1 LIEKSRQALPASG
14 FRRYTIACGRCPAGR
29 RSPIEVVV
37 MYGPSSIRP
46 SRLWYWV
53 AAGLLIAALACV
65 SFGVA
70 GFVSLSHQVND
81 FQRVRVPGQADVSFA
96 SPGGYLVYFEG
107 PGFNTA
113 SRTGTVHMLLQGT
126 NGLPVPI
133 SRLQGQSETYSMTGH
148 NGVAVA
154 SFTIAT
160 PGTYILSAGLP
171 SSPAPVD
178 IAVGRSIGTSIG
190 ATVILILV
198 AVFALG
204 PAAVVVG
211 AVTAVRRHRS
221 RRVLLAGGPPGW
233 PGMPHAGPY
242 RPHAGP
248 YPPPAAP
255 YPPPAGPYQPPA
267 GPYPPPAQP
276 GQFLPPSAFPP
287 SPPAPPPSDDPPPRF

>member
-1 LIEKSRQALPASG
+1 
-14 FRRYTIACGRCPAGR
+14 
-29 RSPIEVVV
+29 

-65 SFGVA
+65 SFAVA
-70 GFVSLSHQVND
+70 GFVSLSHQINA
-81 FQRVRVPGQADVSFA
+81 FQRVRVPGQADMSFA
-96 SPGGYLVYFEG
+96 SPGGYLIYFEG
-107 PGFNTA
+107 PGFSTA
-113 SRTGTVHMLLQGT
+113 SRTGTVRVLLQGT
-126 NGLPVPI
+126 DGLPVPI
-133 SRLQGQSETYSMTGH
+133 SRLQGKSENYSVTGH
-148 NGVAVA
+148 SGVAVA
-154 SFTIAT
+154 SFTIT
-160 PGTYILSAGLP
+160 RPGTYVLSAGLP

-178 IAVGRSIGTSIG
+178 IAVGRSIGAGIG

-233 PGMPHAGPY
+233 PGMPPAGV
-242 RPHAGP
+242 
-248 YPPPAAP
+248 YPPPGGP
-255 YPPPAGPYQPPA
+255 YPPPAGPYSPPPGPYTPPA
-267 GPYPPPAQP
+267 GPYTAPAGPYSPPAGPYSPPAQP

-287 SPPAPPPSDDPPPRF
+287 SPPAPPSPPPPPPPAE